1 MNHITRFIFHNA
13 RVPTY
18 MLQYRS
24 MAKNKD
30 RKKEK
35 LTDRPKV
42 FLDDDEMEKLI
53 RYQDFKMSTAILI
66 DELKTDLK
74 LNYNIRFNPLL
85 IENLEIVYD
94 DVKAN
99 LGDLATVVR
108 KQNDLILNLS
118 SSPNAVKAAITA
130 INRSGLNLNP
140 QSDGHIIYMK
150 LPRITSEHRE
160 DLIKSVKSVGNA
172 TKDHIRNNSFQKK
185 FYIKDG
191 QKKISQE
198 LLSEI
203 RSNLNYFIR
212 NKCEEIDEIVKH
224 KIDSLSHG

>member
-42 FLDDDEMEKLI
+42 FLNDDEMEKLI

-85 IENLEIVYD
+85 IEKYFKNFTANFYD
-94 DVKAN
+94 
-99 LGDLATVVR
+99 
-108 KQNDLILNLS
+108 
-118 SSPNAVKAAITA
+118 
-130 INRSGLNLNP
+130 
-140 QSDGHIIYMK
+140 
-150 LPRITSEHRE
+150 
-160 DLIKSVKSVGNA
+160 
-172 TKDHIRNNSFQKK
+172 
-185 FYIKDG
+185 
-191 QKKISQE
+191 
-198 LLSEI
+198 
-203 RSNLNYFIR
+203 
-212 NKCEEIDEIVKH
+212 
-224 KIDSLSHG
+224 

>member
-1 MNHITRFIFHNA
+1 M
-13 RVPTY
+13 
-18 MLQYRS
+18 
-24 MAKNKD
+24 
-30 RKKEK
+30 
-35 LTDRPKV
+35 
-42 FLDDDEMEKLI
+42 
-53 RYQDFKMSTAILI
+53 
-66 DELKTDLK
+66 
-74 LNYNIRFNPLL
+74 
-85 IENLEIVYD
+85 
-94 DVKAN
+94 
-99 LGDLATVVR
+99 GDLATVVR

-172 TKDHIRNNSFQKK
+172 TKDHIKNNSFQKK

>member
-1 MNHITRFIFHNA
+1 M
-13 RVPTY
+13 
-18 MLQYRS
+18 
-24 MAKNKD
+24 
-30 RKKEK
+30 
-35 LTDRPKV
+35 
-42 FLDDDEMEKLI
+42 
-53 RYQDFKMSTAILI
+53 
-66 DELKTDLK
+66 
-74 LNYNIRFNPLL
+74 
-85 IENLEIVYD
+85 
-94 DVKAN
+94 
-99 LGDLATVVR
+99 GDLATVVR